1 MSNYKTQDIEKVNGE
16 DFLAGMAND
25 KRELFKSAL
34 TEAVSA
40 QIDKT
45 LEETKYI
52 ELPPPSKCHKQAMN
66 RLFGEYVGSSFIPFP
81 EEDNM

>member
-1 MSNYKTQDIEKVNGE
+1 MSNYKTQDEEKVNGE
-16 DFLAGMAND
+16 DFLTGMAND

-40 QIDKT
+40 KIEKS

-52 ELPPPSKCHKQAMN
+52 KLSPPRKRHKQ
-66 RLFGEYVGSSFIPFP
+66 
-81 EEDNM
+81 